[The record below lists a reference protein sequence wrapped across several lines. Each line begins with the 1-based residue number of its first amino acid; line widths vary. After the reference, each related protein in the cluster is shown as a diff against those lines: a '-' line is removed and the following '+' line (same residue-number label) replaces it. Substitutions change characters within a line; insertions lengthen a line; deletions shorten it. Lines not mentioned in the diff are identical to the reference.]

1 MVGNK
6 PPLTF
11 LSYSR
16 EDSAFALK
24 LAQDMRSAGL
34 NIWMDQL
41 NIQAGMHWD
50 RRVEK
55 ALEDCECLLILLSPD
70 AVSSSNV
77 LDELAYALDE
87 DKRVVPVLHRACK
100 IPFRLRRIHHVDFT
114 KKYKTALA
122 ELVQNLN

>member
-41 NIQAGMHWD
+41 NIHAGMRWD
-50 RRVEK
+50 CRVEK

-77 LDELAYALDE
+77 LVMIFEEEYDMAIPDQDVINIVTVGDAHQYGL
-87 DKRVVPVLHRACK
+87 KRLS
-100 IPFRLRRIHHVDFT
+100 
-114 KKYKTALA
+114 
-122 ELVQNLN
+122 